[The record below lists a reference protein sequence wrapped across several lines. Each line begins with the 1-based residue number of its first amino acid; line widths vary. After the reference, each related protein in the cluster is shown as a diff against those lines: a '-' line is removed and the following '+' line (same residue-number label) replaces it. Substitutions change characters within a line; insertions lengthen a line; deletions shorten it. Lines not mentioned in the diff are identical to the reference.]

1 MPVPNIQNVYT
12 NPAQLGCSS
21 DKIGKMHRR
30 LWLLL
35 LSGLLLRL
43 FLSSFGTLALYFNTY
58 LAWSNRLIATGFKS
72 FYQIWSD
79 YLPGY
84 LYILWFL
91 GKLKLL
97 LPLLPTLTL
106 YKLPA
111 ILADVASAYL
121 IFKLVPRA
129 YSLVPL
135 VAAAAY
141 LFNPAILANSTLW
154 GQTDSFIALAALLWL
169 YGLKNNRLI
178 LSNLSL
184 GLGAAIKPTV
194 LLLAPLR
201 ATRYLPLAILAF
213 ILTFIPFSP
222 SFSQLPQFILS
233 RLFTT
238 ANQYPYTSVHAF
250 NLWQLLHGSWQ
261 PDAKFQ
267 ILGWLLF
274 GIISF
279 LFLIRAKFQLTPRL
293 LAGVFLAAFMLL
305 TRMHERHLLPAL
317 PFLLLTSP
325 ALYVWYSFSYLLNLR
340 FSYLA
345 VTTTYQSQ
353 FLSFSATQIIS
364 LINLLG
370 LGWLLSGLKFPRL
383 PRLLHPRGGRMD
395 SSGVNILLVA
405 ILIFSLFTRLY
416 RLHIPTKFYFDE
428 VYHAFTAIEMLKGN
442 PQAWEW
448 WNPNPPDV
456 AYEWTHPPLAKE
468 FMVAGMWLFGPNSF
482 GWRLPTA
489 LLGVA
494 NIFLVYLLAKR
505 LFPSASFLVPILS
518 AALFSLDGLNL
529 VQSRI
534 GMNDTYLIF
543 FLLTTLLLFLRRNY
557 FISGLTFGLALASKW
572 SAIYLLPVLALAYF
586 LQEKFNLKKI
596 FLLSIF
602 YLLFSTAIYLTTYVP
617 FFASGHNFKQF
628 WQLHQQ
634 IYWYHTRLEA
644 THPYQSP
651 AWSWPLNLRPVW
663 YYVDYQD
670 TTVANIY
677 ALGNP
682 LIFWSG
688 LLAVIFAILEIRSI
702 RSIRNSPIVILLVSY
717 FSLFLPWV
725 FSPRIMFIYH
735 YLPATPFM
743 IILLAWTLT
752 QLNRRITIAYCLL
765 AIALFFFFF
774 PLWTAIPI
782 PQTWVSLFFWLPSW
796 K

>member
-1 MPVPNIQNVYT
+1 
-12 NPAQLGCSS
+12 
-21 DKIGKMHRR
+21 MHRK

-43 FLSSFGTLALYFNTY
+43 FLSSFGTLELDFNTY
-58 LAWSNRLIATGFKS
+58 LAWSNRLVATGFKS
-72 FYQIWSD
+72 FYQVWSD

-91 GKLKLL
+91 GKVKLY
-97 LPLLPTLTL
+97 LPFLPTVTL

-111 ILADVASAYL
+111 ILADVFSAYL
-121 IFKLVPRA
+121 IFKLVPRRLPRGA
-129 YSLVPL
+129 ALRGYTLIPL
-135 VAAAAY
+135 VVAAAY
-141 LFNPAILANSTLW
+141 LFNPAIFANSTLW
-154 GQTDSFIALAALLWL
+154 GQTDSLVALAALLWF
-169 YGLKNNRLI
+169 YLI
-178 LSNLSL
+178 KTHRRHLAALTL
-184 GLGAAIKPTV
+184 GFGTAIKPT
-194 LLLAPLR
+194 LAFLFPF
-201 ATRYLPLAILAF
+201 AIRSTPYAALAF
-213 ILTFIPFSP
+213 ILAFLPFTP

-233 RLFTT
+233 RLSAT

-250 NLWQLLHGSWQ
+250 NLWQLLHGSWHS
-261 PDAKFQ
+261 DAKFQ

-274 GIISF
+274 ALISL

-293 LAGVFLAAFMLL
+293 LAGVFLAAFLLL

-325 ALYVWYSFSYLLNLR
+325 ALYVWFSLSYLLNLR
-340 FSYLA
+340 FSYIA
-345 VTTTYQSQ
+345 VTTAYQSQ

-370 LGWLLSGLKFPRL
+370 LFWLLFSRKLPRLPQLPRL
-383 PRLLHPRGGRMD
+383 PRYPNFSLSPSAIRYMLL
-395 SSGVNILLVA
+395 A
-405 ILIFSLFTRLY
+405 ILAFSLFTRFY
-416 RLHIPTKFYFDE
+416 RLHLPQKFYFDE
-428 VYHAFTAIEMLKGN
+428 VYHAFTATEMLKGH

-468 FMVAGMWLFGPNSF
+468 FMVAGMWLFGTNSF
-482 GWRLPTA
+482 GWRFPSA

-505 LFPSASFLVPILS
+505 LFPNPSSLIPILS

-534 GMNDTYLIF
+534 GMNDTYLLF
-543 FLLTTLLLFLRRNY
+543 FLLLTLFLFLKQKY
-557 FISGLTFGLALASKW
+557 FFSSLSFGLALASKW
-572 SAIYLLPVLALAYF
+572 SALYLLPILALAYL

-596 FLLSIF
+596 LPLAISYLPLAITV
-602 YLLFSTAIYLTTYVP
+602 YLLTYLP
-617 FFASGHNFKQF
+617 FFTSGHFWSQF
-628 WQLHQQ
+628 AELHRQM
-634 IYWYHTRLEA
+634 YWYHTKLVA
-644 THPYQSP
+644 THPYQSS
-651 AWSWPLNLRPVW
+651 ALTWPLNLRPVW

-688 LLAVIFAILEIRSI
+688 LLAVAYGLFASLPRAQSKGYRPLAILLSGY
-702 RSIRNSPIVILLVSY
+702 LL
-717 FSLFLPWV
+717 LFLPWTL
-725 FSPRIMFIYH
+725 SPRIMFLYH

-743 IILLAWTLT
+743 IILLAWALT
-752 QLNRRITIAYCLL
+752 RIGFKFAIGYLLL
-765 AIALFFFFF
+765 AISLFLFFY
-774 PLWTAIPI
+774 PLWTAIPV
-782 PQTWVSLFFWLPSW
+782 PQSWANIFFWLPTW